1 MNEFNRLER
10 KLIALTDRVSLKMA
24 LFSAALMTMLGPI
37 LIAPALPA
45 IAKHFEST
53 PHIEVLTGLSMTIPA
68 LFVLLLAPVA
78 GTLMDRYG
86 RLKFIYPAM
95 VVWILSGLAGG
106 LSQSIYTLIISRCA
120 LGIATA
126 FITTGAS
133 ALLGD
138 YYMLGAGRREK
149 ALGMQGFVMAL
160 GGACMTMIAG
170 LVVGLGWRW
179 VFGIYGTGIVIFI
192 LCVWKLFEPRAHKYL
207 SQPTHTS
214 SAKVSW
220 RDFLPFVPLYFVGFF
235 MSFVYYLVPVEFP
248 HYIADVLGL
257 SSRLSGVALAVP
269 IISYGLF
276 CFLYS
281 KVVKKIGAR
290 NIYLVALGIE
300 ALSFGALYLWQDVAV
315 SFCALFVFG
324 MAGGLIMTNNSALL
338 FAKAPAFM
346 RARAYSVLASSMF
359 IGQLISPLITT
370 PLRNALGYETLFLVL
385 TVLIALV
392 CAWSARGFRGV

>member
-10 KLIALTDRVSLKMA
+10 KLIALTDRVGLKMA

-37 LIAPALPA
+37 LIAPALPT
-45 IAKHFEST
+45 IAKHFNST

-68 LFVLLLAPVA
+68 LFVLLLAPIA
-78 GTLMDRYG
+78 GMLMDRYG

-106 LSQSIYTLIISRCA
+106 LSESIYALIISRCV
-120 LGIATA
+120 LGVATA

-133 ALLGD
+133 ALLED

-160 GGACMTMIAG
+160 GGACITMIAG

-179 VFGIYGTGIVIFI
+179 VFGIYGVGIVIFA
-192 LCVWKLFEPRAHKYL
+192 LCVWKLFEPRTHKYL

-257 SSRLSGVALAVP
+257 SSKLSGLALAVP

-276 CFLYS
+276 CFLHS
-281 KVVKKIGAR
+281 KVVAKLNTHK
-290 NIYLVALGIE
+290 N
-300 ALSFGALYLWQDVAV
+300 LY
-315 SFCALFVFG
+315 
-324 MAGGLIMTNNSALL
+324 
-338 FAKAPAFM
+338 
-346 RARAYSVLASSMF
+346 YS
-359 IGQLISPLITT
+359 I
-370 PLRNALGYETLFLVL
+370 
-385 TVLIALV
+385 
-392 CAWSARGFRGV
+392 